1 MNMRYS
7 IIACALAA
15 VAAPASAVTLVNGNN
30 VLTGTTV
37 AAEPQLAGTIVE
49 DEVSAFSFAAGN
61 GILSGSVQSRVILA
75 DDGTY
80 DFSWRITDT
89 AYTGTDGERVRS
101 LRLGGFGPT
110 LVGSNANYR
119 TDGLG
124 SDGPDVAKVFAAL
137 GAVNFIFDEGLANGA
152 ESYFF
157 FIDTAATRY
166 FKTGAYD
173 IAGTQKFSDSYA
185 TFAPGVPEPATW
197 AMMIGG
203 FGFVGA
209 ASRRRRATTV
219 TFA

>member
-1 MNMRYS
+1 MTMRNVT
-7 IIACALAA
+7 IALVLAA
-15 VAAPASAVTLVNGNN
+15 IAAPASAATLANGNN
-30 VLTGTTV
+30 ALTGTTV

-61 GILSGSVQSRVILA
+61 GILSGSVQSRVVLA

-80 DFSWRITDT
+80 DFYWRITDT
-89 AYTGTDGERVRS
+89 GYTGTDGERLKS

-124 SDGPDVAKVFAAL
+124 SDGPDIAKVFAAS
-137 GAVNFIFDEGLANGA
+137 GAVNFIFDGGLASGS

-157 FIDTAATRY
+157 FIDTAAKKY
-166 FKTGAYD
+166 AKTGRYD
-173 IAGTQKFSDSYA
+173 LTGTFAISDSFA

-203 FGFVGA
+203 FGLIGA
-209 ASRRRRATTV
+209 ASRRRRAATV